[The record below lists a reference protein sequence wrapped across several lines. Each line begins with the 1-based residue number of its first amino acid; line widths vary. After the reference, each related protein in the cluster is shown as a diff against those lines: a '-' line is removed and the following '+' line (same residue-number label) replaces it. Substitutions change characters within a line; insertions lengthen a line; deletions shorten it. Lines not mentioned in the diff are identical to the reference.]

1 MICIWMK
8 KKKKKKKKKHEK
20 NAVLS
25 HKSHVK
31 KYYFHLQI
39 NQ

>member
-1 MICIWMK
+1 MNK
-8 KKKKKKKKKHEK
+8 KKEEKK
-20 NAVLS
+20 NAVFS